1 MKRHPYLQPLSRQHH
16 LGLVIAAK
24 AKSCMDNPDDIDRH
38 WTALKDYLTTQIP
51 THFDIEKTKIAD
63 AIFAKSDN
71 TTQVLA
77 DTMLA
82 EHEYIES
89 LLTINNPTSDDVKK
103 LANALYDHIRFE
115 EREVFVVA
123 QEVLSD
129 TELLAI
135 YEASDESVKRPHQK
149 R

>member
-1 MKRHPYLQPLSRQHH
+1 MKRHPHLQPLSRQHH
-16 LGLVIAAK
+16 LGLVIATK
-24 AKSCMDNPDDIDRH
+24 AKSCMDNLSDISTH

-51 THFDIEKTKIAD
+51 THFDIEKTKIAEV
-63 AIFAKSDN
+63 IFAKSDN
-71 TTQVLA
+71 TAQALA

-82 EHEYIES
+82 QHEYIES

-115 EREVFVVA
+115 EREVFAAA

-135 YEASDESVKRPHQK
+135 YEASDESAKRPNQK